1 MSDKHRVPKGRER
14 QLRDRALFHES
25 AAEKSRK
32 VKRKE
37 WKHDNWFNYE
47 PEQLLPYPALLEA
60 AAQSIKVS
68 RIVSGSKSDAEKMRL
83 RLALLKKL
91 SPSHRLVALVVH
103 LREADGSELK
113 TIPTVERCKELF
125 LEKLLALG
133 VDIGQPHSV
142 ALKRGGHFDGTH
154 AHAVFPLEALSGSE
168 LLALAEAAE
177 VGKGGGALHSSG
189 VHVCIVGDTE
199 KDLDRLASYNSRDGD
214 EALHH
219 EDQDSPQFL
228 AALSRKVDGQ
238 LNGVKA
244 SPLIW
249 HHPHH
254 LKALKALLPL
264 HVY

>member
-14 QLRDRALFHES
+14 QLRDRALFYES
-25 AAEKSRK
+25 AAEK

-37 WKHDNWFNYE
+37 WKHDDWLNYE
-47 PEQLLPYPALLEA
+47 AEQLLPYPPLLEA

-68 RIVSGSKSDAEKMRL
+68 RIVSGSESDAETMRL
-83 RLALLKKL
+83 RLALLKEL
-91 SPSHRLVALVVH
+91 SPSRRLVALVVH
-103 LREADGSELK
+103 LREVDGSELK

-125 LEKLLALG
+125 SKKLLALG
-133 VDIGQPHSV
+133 VDVGQPHSV
-142 ALKRGGHFDGTH
+142 ALKRGGQFDGTH

-177 VGKGGGALHSSG
+177 VGTGGGALHSSG
-189 VHVCIVGDTE
+189 VHVCIVGDSE

-219 EDQDSPQFL
+219 ENQDSPQFL
-228 AALSRKVDGQ
+228 AALSRKVAAQ
-238 LNGVKA
+238 LDGVKA
-244 SPLIW
+244 PALIW

-254 LKALKALLPL
+254 LKALKALL